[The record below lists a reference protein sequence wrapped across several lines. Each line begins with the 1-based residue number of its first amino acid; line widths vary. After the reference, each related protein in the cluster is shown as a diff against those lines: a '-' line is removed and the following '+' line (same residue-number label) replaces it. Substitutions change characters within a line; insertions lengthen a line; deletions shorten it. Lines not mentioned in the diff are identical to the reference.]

1 MKIAIMS
8 TYHQQCGF
16 SEYTEQMRFSF
27 ERNGHQI
34 QILGNYPYEKLMD
47 EDDDKVFR
55 CFHMEI
61 HDHKNDW
68 DIEGIIQRIKEF
80 DILLIQYESCL
91 YPSSTFNQ
99 ALEQIKQRTKCQVVM
114 IFHCSGIW
122 PSFPWNLIDFAI
134 AHEGGILPSIPIKS
148 KLVVSHGLVDY
159 PDQDS
164 KKLKAQFGLQQDTF
178 TVGSFGMGRVRYETT
193 IPAVVRAG
201 FQYLIS
207 STEREN
213 SRINEI
219 LGKLTPEERS
229 AVFYYLNYAPTEEL
243 IRRIQ
248 ACDCI
253 LIDYPPISVAVCSGT
268 ARIAIGAHRPIIV
281 SQTNWFNDL
290 WKFGFVGSIP
300 ADTSVENMIK
310 WLGMAPQFVSDLM
323 RNSIQETYIKEHSID
338 NMTENKFIPIF
349 KAVI

>member
-1 MKIAIMS
+1 M
-8 TYHQQCGF
+8 YD
-16 SEYTEQMRFSF
+16 
-27 ERNGHQI
+27 QI
-34 QILGNYPYEKLMD
+34 PE
-47 EDDDKVFR
+47 
-55 CFHMEI
+55 
-61 HDHKNDW
+61 
-68 DIEGIIQRIKEF
+68 
-80 DILLIQYESCL
+80 
-91 YPSSTFNQ
+91 
-99 ALEQIKQRTKCQVVM
+99 
-114 IFHCSGIW
+114 
-122 PSFPWNLIDFAI
+122 
-134 AHEGGILPSIPIKS
+134 
-148 KLVVSHGLVDY
+148 
-159 PDQDS
+159 
-164 KKLKAQFGLQQDTF
+164 
-178 TVGSFGMGRVRYETT
+178 
-193 IPAVVRAG
+193 RAG

-229 AVFYYLNYAPTEEL
+229 AVFYYPNYAPTEEL